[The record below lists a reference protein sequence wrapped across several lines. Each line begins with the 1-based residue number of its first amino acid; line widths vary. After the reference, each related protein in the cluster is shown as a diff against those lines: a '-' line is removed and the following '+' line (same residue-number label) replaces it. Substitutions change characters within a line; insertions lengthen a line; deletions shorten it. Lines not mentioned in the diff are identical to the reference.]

1 MRDEFSPP
9 ENQLKR
15 RDWNPI
21 GLQDGASQE
30 VSNERRSLLDV
41 EQTTKRTT
49 LIFSGGRAL
58 VR

>member
-1 MRDEFSPP
+1 MRGEFSPP
-9 ENQLKR
+9 ENQLER